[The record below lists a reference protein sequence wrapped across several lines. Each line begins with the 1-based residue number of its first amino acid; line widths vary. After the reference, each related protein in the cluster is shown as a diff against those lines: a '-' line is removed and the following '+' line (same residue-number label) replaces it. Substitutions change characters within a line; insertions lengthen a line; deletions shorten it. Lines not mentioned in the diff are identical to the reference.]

1 MDNKEDM
8 KRMQENLK
16 DFNLLYCRTTEEI
29 KEIYKKQDNIEEK
42 IKIIDQKI
50 EKSRKNLI
58 TSIGLASVALVLSL
72 LSLVNSSR

>member
-16 DFNLLYCRTTEEI
+16 DLNLLYCRTTEEI

>member
-16 DFNLLYCRTTEEI
+16 DLNLLYCRTTEEI

-58 TSIGLASVALVLSL
+58 TSIGLASAALVLSL

>member
-16 DFNLLYCRTTEEI
+16 DLNLLYCRTTEEI

-58 TSIGLASVALVLSL
+58 TSIGLASAALVLSL
-72 LSLVNSSR
+72 LSLVKSSK